1 MKKLIQRLYYRINNR
16 VLDYRYKVNK
26 NAGLC
31 FAYYLIMSI
40 IPICSLFAFFASI
53 LNVDLGTL
61 EQLLKNYLTPELS
74 NIIIASLKSS
84 HITLSSII
92 ILFISLFVVS
102 RGINQLYGISKNL
115 FPSAHQ
121 RNIIIEQL
129 LMLLKTIAV
138 FVLLLL
144 IISILTIIPLINYF
158 INFKDI
164 LVLGDLYLFLVFFI
178 ILFLLYKIIPDVHVH
193 IFDIVKGAFCSSIL
207 MLILLSALEFYF
219 SIADYTS
226 VYGPLA
232 SVVVIM
238 ISFSLIAETIFIG
251 MYIMFEAH
259 MKRLIIEMK
268 KIIILKKIKNEEY
281 FSFVFIF

>member
-61 EQLLKNYLTPELS
+61 EQLLKNYLTPEFS

-164 LVLGDLYLFLVFFI
+164 LVLGDLYLFLV
-178 ILFLLYKIIPDVHVH
+178 LL
-193 IFDIVKGAFCSSIL
+193 
-207 MLILLSALEFYF
+207 FYF
-219 SIADYTS
+219 Y
-226 VYGPLA
+226 
-232 SVVVIM
+232 
-238 ISFSLIAETIFIG
+238 
-251 MYIMFEAH
+251 YIRLFQMSMFTF
-259 MKRLIIEMK
+259 LT
-268 KIIILKKIKNEEY
+268 L
-281 FSFVFIF
+281 

>member
-1 MKKLIQRLYYRINNR
+1 MKKLIQRLYYRINSR

-61 EQLLKNYLTPELS
+61 EQLLKNYLTPEFS

-164 LVLGDLYLFLVFFI
+164 LVLGDLYLFL
-178 ILFLLYKIIPDVHVH
+178 LYKIIPDVHVH

-268 KIIILKKIKNEEY
+268 KNNH
-281 FSFVFIF
+281 S

>member
-31 FAYYLIMSI
+31 FAYYLI
-40 IPICSLFAFFASI
+40 SI

-61 EQLLKNYLTPELS
+61 EQLLKNYLTPEFS

-144 IISILTIIPLINYF
+144 I
-158 INFKDI
+158 
-164 LVLGDLYLFLVFFI
+164 
-178 ILFLLYKIIPDVHVH
+178 
-193 IFDIVKGAFCSSIL
+193 
-207 MLILLSALEFYF
+207 
-219 SIADYTS
+219 
-226 VYGPLA
+226 
-232 SVVVIM
+232 
-238 ISFSLIAETIFIG
+238 
-251 MYIMFEAH
+251 
-259 MKRLIIEMK
+259 
-268 KIIILKKIKNEEY
+268 
-281 FSFVFIF
+281 

>member
-61 EQLLKNYLTPELS
+61 EQLLKNYLTPEFS

-164 LVLGDLYLFLVFFI
+164 LVLGDLYFI
-178 ILFLLYKIIPDVHVH
+178 I
-193 IFDIVKGAFCSSIL
+193 IFY
-207 MLILLSALEFYF
+207 YF
-219 SIADYTS
+219 
-226 VYGPLA
+226 
-232 SVVVIM
+232 
-238 ISFSLIAETIFIG
+238 IFI
-251 MYIMFEAH
+251 I
-259 MKRLIIEMK
+259 
-268 KIIILKKIKNEEY
+268 
-281 FSFVFIF
+281 

>member
-61 EQLLKNYLTPELS
+61 EQLLKNYLTPEFS

-92 ILFISLFVVS
+92 NLFISLFVVS

>member
-1 MKKLIQRLYYRINNR
+1 MIEMKKLIQRLYYRINNR

-61 EQLLKNYLTPELS
+61 EQLLKNYLTPEFS

-268 KIIILKKIKNEEY
+268 KNNHC
-281 FSFVFIF
+281 

>member
-1 MKKLIQRLYYRINNR
+1 MIEMKKLIQRLYYRINNR

-61 EQLLKNYLTPELS
+61 EQLLKNYLTPEFS

-268 KIIILKKIKNEEY
+268 KNNH
-281 FSFVFIF
+281 S

>member
-61 EQLLKNYLTPELS
+61 EQLLKNYLTPEFS

-268 KIIILKKIKNEEY
+268 KIIILKK
-281 FSFVFIF
+281 

>member
-61 EQLLKNYLTPELS
+61 EQLLKNYLTPEFS

-268 KIIILKKIKNEEY
+268 KIIILKKRRIFFLRFY
-281 FSFVFIF
+281 FLN

>member
-1 MKKLIQRLYYRINNR
+1 MKKLIQRLYYRINSR

-61 EQLLKNYLTPELS
+61 EQLLKNYLTPEFS